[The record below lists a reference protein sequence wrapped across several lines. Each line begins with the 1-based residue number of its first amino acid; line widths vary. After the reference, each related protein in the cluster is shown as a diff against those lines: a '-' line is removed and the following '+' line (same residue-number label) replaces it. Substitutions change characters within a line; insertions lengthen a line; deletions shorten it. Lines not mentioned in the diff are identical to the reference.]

1 MRVYTHTEKERE
13 HREQSR
19 RDAEPAIR
27 GNEASALEFSM
38 ESKHTHTSTHTR
50 RELTEVALSYNISQ
64 PLVCTATHISYTL
77 LVIII
82 QRMSSCSL
90 INDTQL
96 RKVRF
101 SLPF

>member
-13 HREQSR
+13 NREQSR

-27 GNEASALEFSM
+27 GNEASALEFST
-38 ESKHTHTSTHTR
+38 ESKHTHTR

-101 SLPF
+101 SLPI